1 MKNIV
6 KFLGFILY
14 STSVFFFPNNKIIFI
29 FAIINLITNF
39 ISKVPIIK
47 VWKSTL
53 KIFPFI
59 IFTFLINF
67 LLDEFYYAMWIG
79 IKLIIVCN
87 IINYNLYILYKGD
100 FNKLWLFH
108 YCPQRLTLERRDY
121 RATS

>member
-6 KFLGFILY
+6 EFLEFILY

-29 FAIINLITNF
+29 FAIINLIINF
-39 ISKVPIIK
+39 ISKVSIIK

-53 KIFPFI
+53 NIFPFI

-67 LLDEFYYAMWIG
+67 LLDEFYYAMWIA

-87 IINYNLYILYKGD
+87 ITIIYSNTTTIIRNIRN
-100 FNKLWLFH
+100 NKAIVHTTKAF
-108 YCPQRLTLERRDY
+108 
-121 RATS
+121 